1 MALKWRNGAWHYDI
15 TVITRNSDGT
25 ENTQVYETY
34 KVICDA
40 ANNIR
45 GRATRVYEAHIADP
59 EKKHILSRRAV
70 IKDSWVDVGRTKE
83 GDTLF
88 ELLQGATSEER
99 GLFLSVLQHG
109 VVQIDGCDDTTQDL
123 ILNGQTFFDDRR
135 TETKEGERL
144 PRDPFILTKV
154 REKDEDDSDSS
165 VESVH
170 EPVYNTPLFHLFH
183 PESPSNDPSTTQG
196 TTDTSSHRSSA
207 TRASSGTTR
216 SSSIPPPAPTNAL
229 SHHTPYEAK
238 RPIIYSPK
246 VHYRIV
252 FREVGQSLLSMAGS
266 GRLKASHV
274 LQAMRDVTL
283 GENCFI

>member
-1 MALKWRNGAWHYDI
+1 MVLKWRNGAWHYNI
-15 TVITRNSDGT
+15 TVTSRNSDGT
-25 ENTQVYETY
+25 EKTQVYETY

-88 ELLQGATSEER
+88 ELLQGSTPEER
-99 GLFLSVLQHG
+99 GLFLTVLQHG

-123 ILNGQTFFDDRR
+123 ILAGQTFFENKETRPKKRDSFFRTKLQQRDEGDSGSSTHSDD
-135 TETKEGERL
+135 
-144 PRDPFILTKV
+144 
-154 REKDEDDSDSS
+154 
-165 VESVH
+165 
-170 EPVYNTPLFHLFH
+170 EPAYNTPLFPLFH
-183 PESPSNDPSTTQG
+183 PESPSNNSLPNQDH
-196 TTDTSSHRSSA
+196 DTPAAVAASHQSSA
-207 TRASSGTTR
+207 SRASSSAAR
-216 SSSIPPPAPTNAL
+216 ASSIPPAAPTNAL

-252 FREVGQSLLSMAGS
+252 FREVAVSLLSMASS
-266 GRLKASHV
+266 GRLKISHV
-274 LQAMRDVTL
+274 QRAMVDTTL
-283 GENCFI
+283 GKHEF